1 MAGPASDLLVSHR
14 VGARAREI
22 GIDLPHEENH
32 AARDFFAW
40 VFVRFKWL
48 AGSMA
53 VTAVDFQRVAEVVH
67 DRTVTVNPR
76 IRGKHFQIYA
86 RRDSRRRS
94 AERFVPVEELSRR
107 FRFRLHA
114 APMTGEAI
122 HFVIPGRKNA
132 RAGREERI
140 DLPYQCDHLARR
152 FFLGILVARK
162 IALHVAVHALD
173 AQRLTEI
180 LHYEPD
186 IRVRREGF

>member
-1 MAGPASDLLVSHR
+1 
-14 VGARAREI
+14 
-22 GIDLPHEENH
+22 
-32 AARDFFAW
+32 
-40 VFVRFKWL
+40 
-48 AGSMA
+48 
-53 VTAVDFQRVAEVVH
+53 VH

-94 AERFVPVEELSRR
+94 TERFVPVEELSRR
-107 FRFRLHA
+107 FRVRLHA
-114 APMTGEAI
+114 APVTGKAI

-186 IRVRREGF
+186 IRVRRESF